1 MKLSI
6 CLVTKGRKEYL
17 LDALNSYEKF
27 IATGEVDVII
37 IDNGSDVLS
46 KEILYNWKL
55 KHDSKVSYYRVETN
69 EKVGTPFFWEII
81 RTFSPEWIIF
91 PGDDDVLI
99 FDIYDEWIKALRNNG
114 HLNAFAASSQIID
127 AQSKLTGEIRV
138 PPVMGVV
145 NQYELI
151 ALSLH
156 EPPFLWPCLFF
167 RFSAISNSVFYSR
180 FSFDW
185 GIGLHLVLQGQIEST
200 KLVGIKY
207 RVHGNQESF
216 QASNRRKFFE
226 SFNMLTTIINSDV
239 FSQFLKSLTNSELDK
254 FLDLFITNKPLYAQS
269 EYYNGILKDLAFN
282 IIKVAKDNSLKIEIA
297 EKYVLAAGI
306 YTKSDDL
313 DNIYT
318 GLGLPNKGSKGN
330 LALNFSER
338 ICENLRSV
346 EKLFNQN
353 SSTKIDVSCKHS
365 KFIRESVI
373 INCKHFNK
381 LVDYEIADIV
391 LLAIDEHF
399 QNKGSLNF
407 IISPFERELIKFYRN
422 LKLKLPNLIKK
433 NLLQMKKFIGDKN
446 AI

>member
-17 LDALNSYEKF
+17 LEALNSYEKF

-37 IDNGSDVLS
+37 IDNGSDILS

-55 KHDSKVSYYRVETN
+55 KHDSKVNYYCVETN
-69 EKVGTPFFWEII
+69 EKVGTPFFWEKIK
-81 RTFSPEWIIF
+81 TFAPEWIIF

-99 FDIYDEWIKALRNNG
+99 FDIYDEWKKALRNNG

-127 AQSKLTGEIRV
+127 AQNKLTGEIRV
-138 PPVMGVV
+138 PPVVGMV

-167 RFSAISNSVFYSR
+167 RFSAISDSVFYSR

-185 GIGLHLVLQGQIEST
+185 GIGLHLVLKGEIEST

-226 SFNMLTTIINSDV
+226 SFNMLTTIINSDI

-254 FLDLFITNKPLYAQS
+254 FLDLCIKNKPLYAQS
-269 EYYNGILKDLAFN
+269 EYYNGLLKDLTFN
-282 IIKVAKDNSLKIEIA
+282 TIKVVKDNSLKIKIA

-318 GLGLPNKGSKGN
+318 GLDLPNKGSKGN

-338 ICENLRSV
+338 ICENLRNI

-353 SSTKIDVSCKHS
+353 SSTKIDVSCRHS
-365 KFIRESVI
+365 KSIRESVI

-381 LVDYEIADIV
+381 LVDYEIADMV

-407 IISPFERELIKFYRN
+407 TISPFEKELIKFYRKS
-422 LKLKLPNLIKK
+422 KLKIPNLIKK
-433 NLLQMKKFIGDKN
+433 NLPRIKKLVGDKN
-446 AI
+446 EI